1 MKKIILCALI
11 IAVSSLTYLQAKE
24 ISGTV
29 FGQTPDG
36 KKDPVMGATISFVKA
51 KTGAF
56 TDKNGKF
63 KIDLPAKAD
72 KVIISYVGF
81 ESDTIATTAMKDG
94 IDIVLHFNA
103 KSDVITV
110 EGESPALIN
119 QSDVYSTSTLT
130 QHSLRK
136 AACCNLSESF
146 QTNASV
152 DVSYSDAV
160 TGAKTIEM
168 LGLKGVY
175 VQMLAEKTPTL
186 RGLASPFG
194 LTYIPGTWMNSI
206 SISKGAASVTT
217 GFESVTGQINLDYK
231 QETNSE
237 KLLGSAYYNSDGELD
252 VAANAS
258 SKVGDKWTSTLYLQ
272 GNYND
277 RQIDRNKDGFLDL
290 PTRYLYNV
298 MNRWRYTSSKGHNMI
313 GFHIL
318 GEDRTGGQ
326 IKDIQNPENQ
336 NLYKINLATK
346 RYELF
351 GKKAFI
357 FQGKNSNSLALIANT
372 SYHKTDGLFGKRNY
386 NGEQISGYANLIYD
400 FATEDQKH
408 ILDFGA
414 SVQYD
419 KYNEE
424 YKSNDINDFV
434 NRDREEMIPGVY
446 AEYTFSGIKD
456 LTLVGGF
463 RADYDL
469 NNKIYYT
476 PRFHAKWEFYP
487 GWSMR
492 ASGGRGW
499 RKPALLA
506 ENLGVMASSRKL
518 VFDNDLTVEDAWNY
532 GANVIGEFE
541 LFGKE
546 ASFTMEYYRTDFV
559 NQIVMDMDRS
569 PDKVYFSNLD
579 GKSFSNSFQVDF
591 IITPIKRF
599 HIMTAFRFNDVRST
613 YNGVLAQKPLS
624 SPHRAFINLEYATE
638 FNSWV
643 FDFTANYIG
652 GGRLPNT
659 ESNPVQYQLAKNY
672 DGYFMVNAQIRK
684 KISDFNI
691 YLGCENL
698 LNFTQQN
705 PILAVNNPWGNYFD
719 SSIIYAPITGRKIYL
734 KITYEIW

>member
-11 IAVSSLTYLQAKE
+11 FAVSSLTYVQAKE
-24 ISGTV
+24 ISGKV
-29 FGQTPDG
+29 LGQTPEG
-36 KKDPVMGATISFVKA
+36 GNEPVIGAVIRFANA
-51 KTGAF
+51 KSGAI
-56 TDKNGKF
+56 TDKAGNF
-63 KIDLPAKAD
+63 KIELPSKPDRA
-72 KVIISYVGF
+72 IISYVGF
-81 ESDTIATTAMKDG
+81 KSDTIPTSNLANG
-94 IDIVLHFNA
+94 IEIILNYNA
-103 KSDVITV
+103 KSDMITV
-110 EGESPALIN
+110 EGDSPALIN

-175 VQMLAEKTPTL
+175 VQMLSEKTPNL

-194 LTYIPGTWMNSI
+194 LSYIPGTWMNSI

-237 KLLGSAYYNSDGELD
+237 KVLGSAYYNSDGELD

-272 GNYND
+272 GNYNNLE
-277 RQIDRNKDGFLDL
+277 IDRNGDGFLDQ

-298 MNRWRYTSSKGHNMI
+298 MNRWRYSSGEGHNLI

-318 GEDRTGGQ
+318 GEDRNGGQ
-326 IKDIQNPENQ
+326 IKDLNNPENS
-336 NLYKINLATK
+336 NLYKINLATN
-346 RYELF
+346 RYEVF
-351 GKKAFI
+351 GKKAFV
-357 FQGKNSNSLALIANT
+357 FEGKNYNSLALIANA
-372 SYHKTDGLFGKRNY
+372 SYHKTTGLFGARDY
-386 NGEQISGYANLIYD
+386 SGEQMSGYANLIYD

-414 SVQYD
+414 SLQYD

-424 YKSNDINDFV
+424 FKNKDLTELINK
-434 NRDREEMIPGVY
+434 DREEVIPGLY
-446 AEYTFSGIKD
+446 AEYTYAGIKD

-463 RADYDL
+463 RADYDW

-476 PRFHAKWEFYP
+476 PRFHTKWAFYP

-492 ASGGRGW
+492 ASAGRGW

-518 VFDNDLTVEDAWNY
+518 VFDNDLDIEDAWNY
-532 GANVIGEFE
+532 GGNILGEFE
-541 LFGKE
+541 IFGKT
-546 ASFTMEYYRTDFV
+546 ASFSMEYYRTDFV
-559 NQIVMDMDRS
+559 NQIVIDMDRAA
-569 PDKVYFSNLD
+569 DKVYFTNLE
-579 GKSFSNSFQVDF
+579 GESFSNSIQIDF
-591 IITPIKRF
+591 TITPIKRF
-599 HIMTAFRFNDVRST
+599 HIMTAYRYNDVQTT
-613 YNGVLAQKPLS
+613 YNGVLEQKPLS
-624 SPHRAFINLEYATE
+624 SPHRGFINLEYGTE

-652 GGRLPNT
+652 GGRLPITKPEFNLGT
-659 ESNPVQYQLAKNY
+659 SY
-672 DGYFMVNAQIRK
+672 DGYFMMNAQIRK
-684 KISDFNI
+684 KISDWNI
-691 YLGCENL
+691 YLGCENIL
-698 LNFTQQN
+698 DYMQEN
-705 PILAVNNPWGNYFD
+705 PILAYNDPWGNDFD
-719 SSIIYAPITGRKIYL
+719 SSIIYAPIMGRKFYL